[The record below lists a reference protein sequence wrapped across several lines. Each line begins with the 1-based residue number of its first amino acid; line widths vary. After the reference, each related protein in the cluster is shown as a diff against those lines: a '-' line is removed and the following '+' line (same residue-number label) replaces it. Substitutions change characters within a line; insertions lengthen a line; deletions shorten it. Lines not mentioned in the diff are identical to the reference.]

1 VIRHAFKCA
10 ARGRH
15 PAHKHAALVVRGGSI
30 ISVGVN
36 HDEVHAEVQALKT
49 LWPSERR
56 GTRIIVV
63 RMTRGGRL
71 GMSKPCKACENF
83 MRASGVKSVQYSDAD
98 GGVQRMKL

>member
-1 VIRHAFKCA
+1 M
-10 ARGRH
+10 
-15 PAHKHAALVVRGGSI
+15 HKHAALVVRGGSI

-36 HDEVHAEVQALKT
+36 HETTHAEVQALKT

-71 GMSKPCKACENF
+71 GMSKPCAECETF
-83 MRASGVKSVQYSDAD
+83 MREAGVKSVQYSDAA
-98 GGVQRMKL
+98 GELQRMKL